1 LAPNTILIGRLGLG
15 RQLDLDGDPI
25 TLARQFVDE
34 LMPIAGDPAR
44 FEAFDAWEAYNEPL
58 ADSAEKMKR
67 LADFEAER
75 VRLLGEQGIRSVIGN
90 FATGHP
96 DLPLWPDF
104 TPALDAARQYNGYL
118 GLHEY
123 SAPIMQWGFGALQ
136 PDNGPDEGDEGW
148 LTIRYRK
155 VYRHQ
160 LQPLGYGD
168 IPLLITE
175 CGVDGL
181 VGNRPGP
188 TEAGGWKDFV
198 DTWLEAGLRNDPS
211 GVYMDQ
217 LIWYDSELQKD
228 DYVKGATIFVL
239 GASPGWESYDI
250 LGRTGELLEQYMIV
264 HPQL

>member
-1 LAPNTILIGRLGLG
+1 
-15 RQLDLDGDPI
+15 
-25 TLARQFVDE
+25 
-34 LMPIAGDPAR
+34 
-44 FEAFDAWEAYNEPL
+44 
-58 ADSAEKMKR
+58 
-67 LADFEAER
+67 
-75 VRLLGEQGIRSVIGN
+75 
-90 FATGHP
+90 
-96 DLPLWPDF
+96 
-104 TPALDAARQYNGYL
+104 
-118 GLHEY
+118 
-123 SAPIMQWGFGALQ
+123 
-136 PDNGPDEGDEGW
+136 
-148 LTIRYRK
+148 
-155 VYRHQ
+155 
-160 LQPLGYGD
+160 LGYGD